1 MNRKLILPPEKEVKK
16 SFQKNNFEPSNNK
29 ESLDSLDDVRLWKL
43 FKEGKEIAFSH
54 IYQTHFEGLFQYGC
68 QFTKNESLIEDALQ
82 DMFIELRENRKKI
95 SIKTSIRNYL
105 FTCLRRRILLYK
117 KKINDNTVNFE
128 NSKFRLFDIEIST
141 EQKIIAE
148 QIKTD
153 NNKKLKEAVMT
164 LTNRQ
169 REAIYCLYYEGLS
182 YLEIKKL
189 MGFSNIRSVRNLIY
203 KALNHM
209 KSALTLVILC
219 FYY

>member
-1 MNRKLILPPEKEVKK
+1 MQLSDGSIAQL
-16 SFQKNNFEPSNNK
+16 
-29 ESLDSLDDVRLWKL
+29 VRLL
-43 FKEGKEIAFSH
+43 QLAILTGTDVTDNFRTIRFVEEEGVLHLDPE
-54 IYQTHFEGLFQYGC
+54 YVE
-68 QFTKNESLIEDALQ
+68 
-82 DMFIELRENRKKI
+82 
-95 SIKTSIRNYL
+95 
-105 FTCLRRRILLYK
+105 
-117 KKINDNTVNFE
+117 NFE

-209 KSALTLVILC
+209 RSALTLVILC
-219 FYY
+219 CYF